1 MRLVLRPAALSEAK
15 KISDQLGSYTYKA
28 RSRSMGTWGGGGG
41 STSESDQRRPLMLP
55 QEVELLPE
63 NDLIVFRRGMYATY
77 GKKVRYYAEKHLIER
92 TKIPAPQ
99 MPPIRVDPAIAANS
113 LRVIGATQVA
123 DNASAAPAATP
134 APEAGG
140 IDGGATSKGRK
151 LNQAAI
157 NDCLQVQPKDRVR
170 KLFEGVCLVHDKAT

>member
-1 MRLVLRPAALSEAK
+1 
-15 KISDQLGSYTYKA
+15 
-28 RSRSMGTWGGGGG
+28 
-41 STSESDQRRPLMLP
+41 MLP

-113 LRVIGATQVA
+113 LRVIEATQAA
-123 DNASAAPAATP
+123 DDAAAT
-134 APEAGG
+134 
-140 IDGGATSKGRK
+140 GAVTPSASDAASPTGSQVKKGRR
-151 LNQAAI
+151 LNRAAI
-157 NDCLQVQPKDRVR
+157 KDCLAVPPKEQVR
-170 KLFEGVCLVHDKAT
+170 KLFDGVCTVEEKAA

>member
-1 MRLVLRPAALSEAK
+1 MR
-15 KISDQLGSYTYKA
+15 
-28 RSRSMGTWGGGGG
+28 TWGGGGG

-113 LRVIGATQVA
+113 LRVIEATQVA
-123 DNASAAPAATP
+123 ESAKAAPVTKGAAP
-134 APEAGG
+134 VPEAVGG
-140 IDGGATSKGRK
+140 GGAPTNARRK

-157 NDCLQVQPKDRVR
+157 DACLAASPKQQVK
-170 KLFEGVCLVHDKAT
+170 KLFENVVALHEKAA